1 MATLKQRHHKF
12 ETRLRIPKALQPQY
26 DGREFLYR
34 TLAATDRRAA
44 KLEADAWVLS
54 LRAEWATRKS
64 GGSASLRQVYDTF
77 REITGLEQMRI
88 EGDPHSFDEVT
99 AGIEMELERMA
110 DHVGQAE
117 LSEEQ
122 QGKLW
127 ALQDARAEREGREV
141 PRRSELEASF
151 YALACDYLAQWER
164 QQGLKETNTGQQKR
178 ATFDLFSSY
187 IGDKPI
193 WTVSRAKAS
202 EFVDAL
208 RRLDPNWARTGKARG
223 QEDRLDWKGI
233 QRQFGDH
240 AKGLS
245 VATVNRHVA
254 TLDAFWRWAE
264 ERGHCDGRNPFA
276 GHRQALKEKRN
287 KHGYIA
293 WTNEELVSLFDPGPK
308 RDDLREIMLVA
319 LYSGMR
325 LNEIA
330 SLTYG
335 QIREADGIAY
345 FDVTHAKTEAGV
357 RRVPIHS
364 KLAWLVARRK
374 GRTAE
379 ERLWPEFSPEGP
391 GKKPSGDAG
400 KLFSRHKLSL
410 GFDSRTKVFH
420 SFRKNFVGNLE
431 LARVPENEVA
441 QLVGH
446 EKKGITFGVYGTQA
460 AMARLAEI
468 VALVDYPEARLP
480 RP

>member
-319 LYSGMR
+319 
-325 LNEIA
+325 
-330 SLTYG
+330 
-335 QIREADGIAY
+335 
-345 FDVTHAKTEAGV
+345 
-357 RRVPIHS
+357 
-364 KLAWLVARRK
+364 RRK